1 MHQVTF
7 GMNRCPQC
15 HGGTAD
21 DVCGVCGFSPSLI
34 DGFPAYAPDLARE
47 APGFEAS
54 HFSSLAQLEAEN
66 FWFKAR
72 NALILDAFQRFCG
85 DAQRYLEIGCGTG
98 YVLSAISCRFPK
110 LACWGSEIFVEG
122 LSFAAQRTPGAR
134 LLQMD
139 ARHVPFSGFFD
150 AIGAFDVLEHIGD
163 DVRVIAE
170 MHQAL
175 RSGGHAI
182 VTVPQ
187 HPSLWSVQD
196 DFAHHVRRYE
206 RNELERKFTDNG
218 FRISWSGS
226 FVSLLLPA
234 LLISRLSRR
243 GKSEEVDPFAE
254 FHIPRWMNFTLL
266 QIMRVERSLIRAGI
280 HFPAGGSRLIVAE
293 KST

>member
-1 MHQVTF
+1 MHQVNF
-7 GMNRCPQC
+7 GMNRCPKC
-15 HGGTAD
+15 HAGAAD
-21 DVCGVCGFSPSLI
+21 EGCSVCGFRPLLI

-54 HFSSLAQLEAEN
+54 HFSSLAQLEGNN

-72 NALILDAFQRFCG
+72 NALILDALQRFCG
-85 DAQRYLEIGCGTG
+85 GAQHYLEIGCGTG
-98 YVLSAISCRFPK
+98 YVLSAISNRFPK

-122 LSFAAQRTPGAR
+122 LSFAAQRTPDAK
-134 LLQMD
+134 LFQMD
-139 ARHVPFSGFFD
+139 AQHIPFSDFFD
-150 AIGAFDVLEHIGD
+150 AIGAFDVLEHIED

-175 RSGGHAI
+175 RPGGHAV

-206 RNELERKFTDNG
+206 RGELERKFADNG
-218 FRISWSGS
+218 FRIRWSSS

-234 LLISRLSRR
+234 LLLSRLSRR
-243 GKSEEVDPFAE
+243 DETEGTDPFAE
-254 FHIPRWMNFTLL
+254 FRIPRWMDFALL
-266 QIMRVERSLIRAGI
+266 QIMHMERWLIRAGI
-280 HFPAGGSRLIVAE
+280 RFPAGGSRLIVAE
-293 KST
+293 RSA